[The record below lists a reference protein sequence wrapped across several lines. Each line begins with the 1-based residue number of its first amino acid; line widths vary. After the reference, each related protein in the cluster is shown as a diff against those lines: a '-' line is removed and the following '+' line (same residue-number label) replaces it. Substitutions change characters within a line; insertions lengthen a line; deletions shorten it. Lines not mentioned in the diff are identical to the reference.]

1 MATRDPDLR
10 RELAELQK
18 SFQETADRMANRL
31 NELRRHVG
39 KQPIVILVPQLAAR
53 EKDKNPWPG
62 KHRVAEMLTRMLV
75 DGEGIELPSNK
86 ARHEAMIQQ
95 ACDRARRTAKEDHYP
110 GPTTP
115 LTSGVW
121 SKKLEGYALK
131 NCLAVLRDAGYKPA
145 PADKSLSSFVKL
157 IKAGKPGSTDD
168 VAHRVGF
175 NMGEGIHR
183 ITFYSGREMMYKG
196 RRYNLQWTQNGKP
209 SIPPNGSASAR
220 ASADKPGEKAQRIG
234 LKTLLKQTIGADR
247 DAWWAVKKLAGEA
260 EQKARADAALPAVL
274 EKIRRP
280 TVTAETRVADAE
292 LDSFFADFDTSTGI
306 PRRDDF
312 DYGGE
317 GGMSEMD
324 DDR

>member
-1 MATRDPDLR
+1 
-10 RELAELQK
+10 
-18 SFQETADRMANRL
+18 
-31 NELRRHVG
+31 
-39 KQPIVILVPQLAAR
+39 
-53 EKDKNPWPG
+53 
-62 KHRVAEMLTRMLV
+62 
-75 DGEGIELPSNK
+75 
-86 ARHEAMIQQ
+86 
-95 ACDRARRTAKEDHYP
+95 
-110 GPTTP
+110 
-115 LTSGVW
+115 
-121 SKKLEGYALK
+121 
-131 NCLAVLRDAGYKPA
+131 
-145 PADKSLSSFVKL
+145 
-157 IKAGKPGSTDD
+157 
-168 VAHRVGF
+168 
-175 NMGEGIHR
+175 MGEGIHR

-220 ASADKPGEKAQRIG
+220 TSADKPGEKAQRIG